1 VRSLILAASLLASTA
16 SAGTFVT
23 IGADAVPTAVATAER
38 DHAALNV
45 VSSDGDVAVLEVDDS
60 ELANLSAQMHT
71 QFHRCGGFMTH
82 DSLADALAPAQPP
95 APRVEYSLD
104 HAAAVTSVLST
115 LDAERLAGTIR
126 ELSAMPN
133 RYYKSAA
140 GAEASNWLAE
150 RWRSFATRPGVTV
163 QLVDHGFPQKSV
175 VLTIPGTTRAD
186 EVIVLG
192 GHLDSIAMAGMSSN
206 APGADD
212 DASGI
217 ATLTE
222 IARGLLAADYRP
234 ERTIK
239 FIAYEA
245 EEIGLRGSQAIV
257 KDFQRARTN
266 VVGALQL
273 DMTNFKGSDK
283 DIWLM
288 KDFTS
293 AEQNAFLVKL
303 IDTYTGATWGLDA
316 CGYACSDHASWTKA
330 GVPASMP
337 FESRSKQMN
346 KHIHTSRDTI
356 AQSNNE
362 ATHALKFAK
371 LGAAYAIELGKG
383 SLGDGGGHDHHD
395 VPWQLFALGLLA
407 VGSLAVAR
415 RTVG

>member
-1 VRSLILAASLLASTA
+1 MSYTRDVRLILASLLFTATA
-16 SAGTFVT
+16 SAETLQIDDTAFATIHAPVHVISDDGSTTTF
-23 IGADAVPTAVATAER
+23 
-38 DHAALNV
+38 
-45 VSSDGDVAVLEVDDS
+45 
-60 ELANLSAQMHT
+60 ELADTDVPALSETMHHE
-71 QFHRCGGFMTH
+71 FHRCGGFFAY
-82 DSLADALAPAQPP
+82 DSLADAQTPVHVNAPA
-95 APRVEYSLD
+95 VSYTLD
-104 HAAAVTSVLST
+104 HPNEVTSVLASLSDQRIAT
-115 LDAERLAGTIR
+115 TIG

-133 RYYKSAA
+133 RFYRTAA
-140 GAEASNWLAE
+140 GAEASNYLAE

-175 VLTIPGTTRAD
+175 ILTIPGTTRAD

-192 GHLDSIAMAGMSSN
+192 GHLDSIAMGGLSKN

-239 FIAYEA
+239 LIAYEA
-245 EEIGLRGSQAIV
+245 EEVGLVGSQAIV
-257 KDFQRARTN
+257 KDFQRAHTN
-266 VVGALQL
+266 VVGVLQL
-273 DMTNFKGSDK
+273 DMTNYKGSDR

-293 AEQNAFLVKL
+293 AAQNAFLEQL
-303 IDTYTGATWGLDA
+303 IIAYTGATYGTDS

-337 FESRSKQMN
+337 FESRMKQYN
-346 KHIHTSRDTI
+346 PQIHSARDTL

-371 LGAAYAIELGKG
+371 LGAAFAIELGKG
-383 SLGDGGGHDHHD
+383 KLGGNLDRNSE
-395 VPWQLFALGLLA
+395 WKLLALGALLA
-407 VGSLAVAR
+407 SLIAGRKAMR
-415 RTVG
+415 